1 MSVELSQFHNVFFAE
16 SREHIQEMEAL
27 FVSYLPEYKDLESIN
42 RIFRAAHSIKG
53 GSGMFGFSALTDLT
67 HLMES
72 FLDLVRKERVELTTA
87 NIDTLLS
94 ALDVLSVTVDA
105 YENDKPLDTQLLS
118 DCKKQLSTLLDNTSH
133 FEDTNTDF
141 GFFNVNEADDF
152 GFFDVDEEGD
162 EEDDFGFFA
171 TTNISET
178 ENTTFA
184 TETSTAKTSEH
195 PLDIRATSDTH
206 DHSTISKIPSVKP
219 KELSAK
225 SPLTITH
232 SVSANKQTTQQSIRV
247 DTNKIDTLINIMG
260 ELVIADVMLQQVHS
274 DTGKQHTQ
282 IHRALELVN
291 ANIRDMQ
298 EAVMSMRMMPLSF
311 IFNRFPRL
319 VRELAKELGKEVNLD
334 IKGSETEIDKGM
346 IEQLVDPIT
355 HLIRNSIDH
364 GIETPTAR
372 KEKGKPQAA
381 TVTLAAKQ
389 KGSYI
394 YITVKD
400 NGAGLDKQKILETA
414 YGNNLIKS
422 MDLSDEDTWPL
433 ILQPGFSTATAVTNI
448 SGRGVGM
455 DVVVKNIEA
464 LGGKLDIFS
473 ESGKGSTFTIRLPL
487 TMAIIEGMKVSCAG
501 QTYIIPMHNI
511 IESFRPTKEQVKTIT
526 DDYLINIRE
535 HYLPIVSLHDL
546 LHAEAYKPH
555 PEESIMMIIEVGH
568 KRYCLHVDS
577 LLGQQ
582 QVVIKSLEK
591 NYKAVP
597 CMSGATIM
605 ADGSVAFILDLEQ
618 LALRTL
624 QRTKKQLQHEA
635 VDE

>member
-16 SREHIQEMEAL
+16 SREHIQDMEAL
-27 FVSYLPEYKDLESIN
+27 FVSYLPEDKDLESIN
-42 RIFRAAHSIKG
+42 RVFRAAHSIKG

-72 FLDLVRKERVELTTA
+72 FLDLVRKEKVELTTA
-87 NIDTLLS
+87 HIDILLS
-94 ALDVLSVTVDA
+94 ALDVLSITIDA
-105 YENDKPLDTQLLS
+105 YEDDKPLDTVLIADSKEQLRKLL
-118 DCKKQLSTLLDNTSH
+118 DSTLDI
-133 FEDTNTDF
+133 EQKDTDY
-141 GFFNVNEADDF
+141 GFFNIDEEDDF
-152 GFFDVDEEGD
+152 GFFDVDQ
-162 EEDDFGFFA
+162 EDDFGFFA
-171 TTNISET
+171 TTNISES

-184 TETSTAKTSEH
+184 TETNTAGSSEH
-195 PLDIRATSDTH
+195 PFSILTDSDTSN
-206 DHSTISKIPSVKP
+206 HSVVSPVSSENSP
-219 KELSAK
+219 ELSKK
-225 SPLTITH
+225 SQPAVSH
-232 SVSANKQTTQQSIRV
+232 SVGTSKHTTQQSIRV

-274 DTGKQHTQ
+274 DTGKEHTH

-298 EAVMSMRMMPLSF
+298 DAVMSMRMMPLSF

-319 VRELAKELGKEVNLD
+319 VRELAKELSKEVNLV
-334 IKGSETEIDKGM
+334 ITGTETEIDKGM
-346 IEQLVDPIT
+346 IEQLVDPLT

-364 GIETPTAR
+364 GIEPPSAR
-372 KEKGKPQAA
+372 EQLGKPKVA

-433 ILQPGFSTATAVTNI
+433 ILQPGFSTATTVTNI

-624 QRTKKQLQHEA
+624 QRTKQLQHEA